1 MRAQRYYNTFEM
13 DSDDGYDYSRVQP
26 ASKITLPLKGH
37 EQRLVLKSVITPYA
51 HTYMA
56 VVQSLPYLRDYG
68 MMESEFVRTIVTE
81 ITRKVDN
88 FECKYGKL
96 IVHIYFFRF
105 KFTIFM
111 SFNYLSVQGKVYRP
125 TPYGIV

>member
-1 MRAQRYYNTFEM
+1 MTAEQVRAQRFYSTFEM
-13 DSDDGYDYSRVQP
+13 DSDDGFDYP
-26 ASKITLPLKGH
+26 AVRPVSKITLPSKGH

-56 VVQSLPYLRDYG
+56 VVRSLPHLRDYG
-68 MMESEFVRTIVTE
+68 MMESEFVRTCVAE

-96 IVHIYFFRF
+96 VDHVIFFSLRTHNIYAF
-105 KFTIFM
+105 
-111 SFNYLSVQGKVYRP
+111 
-125 TPYGIV
+125 